1 MKKSLIASIAQK
13 LKRKISSGEISSR
26 IIEQD
31 IAQEY
36 GVSRTPVREVIRELV
51 KEGLLTSIPNLG
63 TFVKQYSIQEIK
75 NIYEIR
81 GALEGLAAAL
91 AARRINANEG
101 DSLLCLAKDIENK
114 RLAENWNA
122 VYELDKQ
129 FHKFIAL
136 YSRNQNLEK
145 ALDDYDFK
153 ITCAYANL
161 FQADRFKGNEFKGIS
176 HIAIAEAVKSG
187 DSEKSEKLI
196 KEHIAW
202 AKQRILTD

>member
-1 MKKSLIASIAQK
+1 MKKSLIVSIAQE
-13 LKRKISSGEISSR
+13 LKRKIADGEIASR
-26 IIEQD
+26 IVEQD

-51 KEGLLTSIPNLG
+51 KEGVLTSIPNLG
-63 TFVKQYSIQEIK
+63 TFVKQYSLQEIK

-91 AARRINANEG
+91 AAKRISADEG
-101 DSLLCLAKDIENK
+101 DSLLRLAKEIESK
-114 RLAENWNA
+114 RLAEDWNA
-122 VYELDKQ
+122 VYELDRQ
-129 FHKFIAL
+129 FHKFIASC
-136 YSRNQNLEK
+136 SRNKNLEK

-161 FQADRFKGNEFKGIS
+161 FQSDRFKGNEFQGIS
-176 HIAIAEAVKSG
+176 HIAIAEAIKSG
-187 DSEKSEKLI
+187 NTEDAEKLI
-196 KEHIAW
+196 NEHIIW